1 MNIYIVSWKETSINE
16 NLVYDVDVGTCDVA
30 YKTEKEAIEQV
41 SKLVKDKLSELE
53 YEFPEDIDENI
64 DTETNE
70 NGDWQQV
77 SQGNDTFE
85 YYVEEVIVD

>member
-1 MNIYIVSWKETSINE
+1 MKIYIVSWLYTTIDE
-16 NLVYDVDVGTCDVA
+16 NDILNHDTGTYEIA
-30 YKTEKEAIEQV
+30 YRDEKKAIEQV
-41 SKLVKDKLSELE
+41 NKLTKDKLNYLE
-53 YEFPEDIDENI
+53 NEFGDVDEI

-77 SQGNDTFE
+77 SHGNDTFE